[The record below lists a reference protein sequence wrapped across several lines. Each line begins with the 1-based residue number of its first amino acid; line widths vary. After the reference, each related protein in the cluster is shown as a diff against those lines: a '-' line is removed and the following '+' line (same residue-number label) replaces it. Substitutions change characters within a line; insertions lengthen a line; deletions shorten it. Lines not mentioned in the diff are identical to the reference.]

1 MPVYVRFQSAVP
13 NRRGAFPGVF
23 ALANGL
29 AGDGRLSAEDLRL
42 WRAMNDRMN
51 TAYADPTASDP
62 DCYDRRLHPGARSGI
77 KVGPADRLLE
87 GTRFYT
93 DLLDRYGVPWVELR
107 TGTPGHVHFED
118 DVHVVATPFLHESD
132 WPFRP

>member
-42 WRAMNDRMN
+42 WR
-51 TAYADPTASDP
+51 P
-62 DCYDRRLHPGARSGI
+62 
-77 KVGPADRLLE
+77 
-87 GTRFYT
+87 
-93 DLLDRYGVPWVELR
+93 
-107 TGTPGHVHFED
+107 
-118 DVHVVATPFLHESD
+118 
-132 WPFRP
+132 